1 MLSGE
6 PQQTSSQGQPR
17 VDTVDYN
24 WDVRPILS
32 ENCFQCHG
40 PDEKSRR
47 ASLRLDQREGATS
60 GPERRHRP
68 RAIIPGDPDNSE
80 LIKRVT
86 HLNVAARMPP
96 SITNKTLTA
105 EKIDVLRRWIV
116 AGAPSK
122 PHWSFISPQKPAVPQ
137 VTLAGRAL
145 TDIDRFIVRR
155 LRREAMTLSPEAD
168 KETLINR
175 VTLMLTGLP
184 PTLAEVD
191 GFLKDASP
199 NV

>member
-1 MLSGE
+1 MRLVGVLLGGCRR
-6 PQQTSSQGQPR
+6 PQPR
-17 VDTVDYN
+17 CSRAQCCRASLNSRPPRASRGDTVDYN

-47 ASLRLDQREGATS
+47 ASLRLDQREGATT
-60 GPERRHRP
+60 GPERRHLR

-116 AGAPSK
+116 AGARDK
-122 PHWSFISPQKPAVPQ
+122 PHWSFISPQKPAVPKSRS
-137 VTLAGRAL
+137 RAA
-145 TDIDRFIVRR
+145 R
-155 LRREAMTLSPEAD
+155 
-168 KETLINR
+168 
-175 VTLMLTGLP
+175 
-184 PTLAEVD
+184 
-191 GFLKDASP
+191 
-199 NV
+199 